1 MTRPVL
7 PPASPHASAVRC
19 RRLEADTM
27 LKAIRDFFDTALA
40 SGDRADRHTIEVAT
54 AALLVEIS
62 RMDGEITADER
73 AAVLA
78 AVRGKFGLTG
88 DEAQK
93 LVDLAEAEARQAND
107 YYQFTSIIT
116 RRFSR
121 EQRIRVVE
129 LLWEVALRRRDGQ
142 SVRGAPDPQARRP
155 HLRRSRRLHPRQAE
169 GARRGRRTHSAS
181 RAATRWW
188 RAAESVYHWRRRR
201 SPRSRIHELV
211 PRSSRPPPSHC
222 SSWS

>member
-1 MTRPVL
+1 
-7 PPASPHASAVRC
+7 
-19 RRLEADTM
+19 M

-73 AAVLA
+73 TAVLA

-129 LLWEVALRRRDGQ
+129 LLWEVAFAD
-142 SVRGAPDPQARRP
+142 ATANPFEE
-155 HLRRSRRLHPRQAE
+155 HLIRKLADLIYVDHADFIH
-169 GARRGRRTHSAS
+169 AKLKA
-181 RAATRWW
+181 RAAGGG
-188 RAAESVYHWRRRR
+188 A
-201 SPRSRIHELV
+201 
-211 PRSSRPPPSHC
+211 
-222 SSWS
+222 

>member
-1 MTRPVL
+1 
-7 PPASPHASAVRC
+7 
-19 RRLEADTM
+19 M

-54 AALLVEIS
+54 AALLVEIT

-88 DEAQK
+88 DEAQT

-129 LLWEVALRRRDGQ
+129 LLWEVAFAD
-142 SVRGAPDPQARRP
+142 ATANPFEE
-155 HLRRSRRLHPRQAE
+155 HLIRKLADRIYVDHADFIHAKLKA
-169 GARRGRRTHSAS
+169 
-181 RAATRWW
+181 RAA
-188 RAAESVYHWRRRR
+188 AGGA
-201 SPRSRIHELV
+201 
-211 PRSSRPPPSHC
+211 
-222 SSWS
+222 

>member
-1 MTRPVL
+1 
-7 PPASPHASAVRC
+7 
-19 RRLEADTM
+19 M

-54 AALLVEIS
+54 AALLVEIT

-88 DEAQK
+88 DEAQT

-129 LLWEVALRRRDGQ
+129 LLWEVAFAD
-142 SVRGAPDPQARRP
+142 ATANPFEE
-155 HLRRSRRLHPRQAE
+155 HLIRKLADLIYVDHADFIH
-169 GARRGRRTHSAS
+169 AKLKA
-181 RAATRWW
+181 RAA
-188 RAAESVYHWRRRR
+188 AGGA
-201 SPRSRIHELV
+201 
-211 PRSSRPPPSHC
+211 
-222 SSWS
+222 